1 MMKIIFVNE
10 SVNNGTIDMYFQ
22 RLFHFP
28 IMALMMNVK
37 FFINYSICSIYT
49 FNIQNLFFVI

>member
-37 FFINYSICSIYT
+37 LFYMIYLY
-49 FNIQNLFFVI
+49 I